1 MAKGKYK
8 NKKQKEHKDEIAM
21 VFIEAIRQQHPEK
34 EEEYKRLSEK
44 YKKMIT
50 NDPHRFHKVF
60 DNNPVYYFFLK
71 LLLAINIDCLKE
83 LRRYLN
89 ISAEELDDRLG
100 YTKNY
105 PRQALVNAY
114 NKPTQRNTK
123 IAMKVCQTIA
133 LFSRG
138 KKLDGVKINNEYY
151 DVAEMINESFELAG
165 LSAPITMESE
175 AINEDENIEEVKVVK
190 EEIEAISNDNDLEF
204 LKQKALSVS
213 NARTIEEV
221 VDTANQIL
229 KLAEIL
235 KGE

>member
-8 NKKQKEHKDEIAM
+8 NKKRKEHKDEIAM
-21 VFIEAIRQQHPEK
+21 VFTEAVRQQHPEK

-44 YKKMIT
+44 YKKMIA
-50 NDPHRFHKVF
+50 NDPHRFDKVF
-60 DNNPVYYFFLK
+60 DDNPVYYFYLK
-71 LLLAINIDCLKE
+71 LLLAINIESLKQ
-83 LRRYLN
+83 LRRYHN

-105 PRQALVNAY
+105 PRKALVNTY
-114 NKPTQRNTK
+114 NNPTPRNTK
-123 IAMKVCQTIA
+123 IAMKVCHTISM
-133 LFSRG
+133 FSRG
-138 KKLDGVKINNEYY
+138 KKLDVIKTNSEQF
-151 DVAEMINESFELAG
+151 DLEEMINESFELAG
-165 LSAPITMESE
+165 LSLPIMTESE
-175 AINEDENIEEVKVVK
+175 AINEDENIEEIKVVK

-235 KGE
+235 KGA